1 MGLYDKIRK
10 RKKEN
15 LEQVYKNL
23 THPISMAEAI
33 SSPAKF
39 KSVTGKDTGA
49 YESSTTIDPDAS
61 TKSGEEIVN
70 TIEDEGKCVN
80 GFWVGGEN
88 NGEEC
93 SEITP
98 DENLDK
104 LDEAKK
110 KLSDFKGSRDDVNP
124 DMPEGEKGL
133 FGKQKGGSALGNIIR
148 KIVGKTGEAEIL
160 DAAPFKRAGNL
171 NTLSAGGG
179 NQGDIGDTG
188 DANKKDT
195 FEINDGKTVINT
207 DYTGEEIGV
216 SETSEDVNPTKTFT
230 GMDDA
235 CSEEYI
241 AANGSDACEKWKK
254 DNEANPCHGAEADG
268 RAKACTDKGGTLK
281 VVEGVCKCVTAGS
294 DDKPSSITS
303 NVIEGTEEEIPGEV
317 SQNMSFA
324 DQLRTNW
331 GQNLLDKRT
340 QNREKKELKHN
351 KKDFTKNEKD
361 LFQSARKSL
370 RKSGDL
376 PGSKD
381 EKLRAIY
388 NEMDEQ
394 AKWQAS
400 SRYQFDNNIMD
411 MSEIDPK
418 TGESY
423 LAAFEAQYKPEK
435 TYGGQRSMYDIA
447 QGVKDGTGSTYK
459 ELVDLKDDKGNR
471 VYSDE
476 ELEQIRDLTDNQGR
490 KGSSEYQRTEET
502 TLPPEYTN
510 TLKPEQLELVK
521 NAKTKEEAEAIL
533 KKYYDE
539 NPDAA
544 NARGDHSVYS
554 KPPAQIKS
562 GGFKMKRGK
571 LIRPGY

>member
-93 SEITP
+93 SEITA

-104 LDEAKK
+104 LDAAKK
-110 KLSDFKGSRDDVNP
+110 KIGDFKGSRDDVNV
-124 DMPEGEKGL
+124 DMEEGEKGL

-160 DAAPFKRAGNL
+160 NAAPFKL
-171 NTLSAGGG
+171 STLSAGGG

-195 FEINDGKTVINT
+195 FKLPNGTVVTT
-207 DYTGEEIGV
+207 DYTGEEIGDD
-216 SETSEDVNPTKTFT
+216 ETSEDVNPTNTFT

-254 DNEANPCHGAEADG
+254 DNETNPCHGAEADG

-303 NVIEGTEEEIPGEV
+303 NVIPGTEEEIPGETAT
-317 SQNMSFA
+317 NLSFA

-351 KKDFTKNEKD
+351 KKDFTGNEKD

-388 NEMDEQ
+388 NEMDKQ
-394 AKWQAS
+394 AKDKAQWS
-400 SRYQFDNNIMD
+400 YQIDNNIQK
-411 MSEIDPK
+411 MSDIDPK

-423 LAAFEAQYKPEK
+423 EAAFDAQYKPEK

-447 QGVKDGTGSTYK
+447 QGVKDGTGLSYK
-459 ELVDLKDDKGNR
+459 ELVDLKDKDGNR
-471 VYSDE
+471 VYSDSD
-476 ELEQIRDLTDNQGR
+476 LKQIRNLTDEQGT
-490 KGSSEYQRTEET
+490 KGTSEYQRTEET

>member
-93 SEITP
+93 SEITA

-104 LDEAKK
+104 LDAAKK
-110 KLSDFKGSRDDVNP
+110 KIGDFKGSRDDVNV
-124 DMPEGEKGL
+124 DMEEGEKGL

-160 DAAPFKRAGNL
+160 NAAPFKL
-171 NTLSAGGG
+171 STLSAGGG

-195 FEINDGKTVINT
+195 FKLPNGTVVTT
-207 DYTGEEIGV
+207 DYTGEEIGDD
-216 SETSEDVNPTKTFT
+216 ETSEDVNPTNTFT

-254 DNEANPCHGAEADG
+254 DNETNPCHGAEADG

-303 NVIEGTEEEIPGEV
+303 NVIPGTEEEIPGEV

-351 KKDFTKNEKD
+351 KKDFTGNEKD

-388 NEMDEQ
+388 NEMDKQ
-394 AKWQAS
+394 AKDKAQWS
-400 SRYQFDNNIMD
+400 YQIDNNIQK
-411 MSEIDPK
+411 MSDIDPK

-423 LAAFEAQYKPEK
+423 EAAFDAQYKPEK

-447 QGVKDGTGSTYK
+447 QGVKDGTGLSYK
-459 ELVDLKDDKGNR
+459 ELVDLKDKDGNR
-471 VYSDE
+471 VYSDSD
-476 ELEQIRDLTDNQGR
+476 LKQIRNLTDEQGT
-490 KGSSEYQRTEET
+490 KGTSEYQRTEET